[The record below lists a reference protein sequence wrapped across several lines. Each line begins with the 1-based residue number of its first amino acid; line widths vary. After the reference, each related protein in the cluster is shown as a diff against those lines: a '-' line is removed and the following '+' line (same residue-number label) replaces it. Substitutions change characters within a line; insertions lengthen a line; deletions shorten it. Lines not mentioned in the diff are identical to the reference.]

1 MKCATNKQNNVS
13 GNGIVEQVQKLL
25 EERGRKGLELAR
37 KEMLQEE
44 IECKEVREAL
54 HYFMT
59 QYWHDKARPALLSLV
74 CEAVGSDPDITIPIA
89 AGMTLISGATDIHD
103 DIIDLSEIKESRQT
117 VLGKFGREIALLAGD
132 ALLFKGFTLLYK
144 AIEKV
149 VPVGKMTA
157 IIDVVEKMFLE
168 MGDAEALE
176 LQFRGR
182 MDVPPEEY
190 LHVVRK
196 KAADIEACTR
206 VSAILGGG
214 SEKEIDALGKYGR
227 LLGIIIILRD
237 DLTDMIDF
245 EEVLHRVKRECLPLP
260 MLFALQNPKMKSK
273 LNAVLL
279 KETMTKKDAE
289 TILKFTHE
297 AGGIQQFM
305 KVIGKMATE
314 AYSSLNVI
322 TSNRNYLE
330 MLVAAV
336 ILPLS

>member
-1 MKCATNKQNNVS
+1 MKCATNKQKNANE
-13 GNGIVEQVQKLL
+13 NDIVEQVQKLL

-37 KEMLQEE
+37 KEILQEE

-59 QYWHDKARPALLSLV
+59 QYWHDTARPALLSLV
-74 CEAVGSDPDITIPIA
+74 CEAVGADPDITISIA

-117 VLGKFGREIALLAGD
+117 VLGKFGKEIALLAGD
-132 ALLFKGFTLLYK
+132 ALLFKGFALLYK
-144 AIEKV
+144 AIEKR
-149 VPVGKMTA
+149 VPVEKMTA
-157 IIDVVEKMFLE
+157 IIGVVEKMFFE

-182 MDVPPEEY
+182 MDVLPEEY

-227 LLGIIIILRD
+227 LLGIITILRD

-245 EEVLHRVKRECLPLP
+245 EEVRHRVKRECLPLP
-260 MLFALQNPKMKSK
+260 ILFALQNPKMKSK

-297 AGGIQQFM
+297 AGGIQQLM
-305 KVIGKMATE
+305 KVIEKMAAE
-314 AYSSLNVI
+314 VHSSLNDI
-322 TSNRNYLE
+322 TYNRNYLE
-330 MLVAAV
+330 MLLEAV